1 MAKLYIYWFLA
12 AIFFNSAGIV
22 AGQSTTGQV
31 SQSNRRCALAG
42 TFRINVVESDKL
54 YSVVKDATSTVPF
67 GDQQRF
73 FLDLSTRL
81 TPPDI
86 LAIECSGNQV
96 SVASSRA
103 SRVTY
108 LADGRTK
115 RERGASGNFVNSR
128 IEMKRDSLTF
138 ISTGNADDN
147 VNVAFRSLDA
157 GNRLSVTRRIYAAQ
171 LAEPMIIRTVYD
183 RIADRVDWNDFD
195 DRIIARRNQPDP
207 PVSPP
212 LTSTK
217 TTLNREPAGEI
228 ASELRDALRE
238 WIEATNRRDISAQ
251 MRFYAPVLAAYY
263 LTRNTPQRN
272 VLAEKR
278 RVFEG
283 VLSVDIRAAE
293 PEIVFQDN
301 GRTAVMRF
309 IKEYRI
315 VERAR
320 TKSGVV
326 VQELR
331 WRRSGDDWRIF
342 SERDIR
348 VIR

>member
-1 MAKLYIYWFLA
+1 MAKLLIYWVFA
-12 AIFFNSAGIV
+12 AITFSFTGTAT
-22 AGQSTTGQV
+22 GQTSSGQV
-31 SQSNRRCALAG
+31 SRPSRKCTLAG
-42 TFRINVVESDKL
+42 TYRINVVESDKL

-86 LAIECSGNQV
+86 LAIECQGNQV

-128 IEMKRDSLTF
+128 IEMKRDSITF
-138 ISTGNADDN
+138 ISTGSVDDN
-147 VNVAFRSLDA
+147 VNVAFQSLDA
-157 GNRLSVTRRIYAAQ
+157 GNRLRVTRRIHAAQ
-171 LAEPMIIRTVYD
+171 LSDPIIIRTVYD
-183 RIADRVDWNDFD
+183 RIAERVDWNDFN
-195 DRIIARRNQPDP
+195 DRTVARRNQPDASITP
-207 PVSPP
+207 PR
-212 LTSTK
+212 TSTRAR
-217 TTLNREPAGEI
+217 LNPEPADES
-228 ASELRDALRE
+228 ALDLRDALNE
-238 WIEATNRRDISAQ
+238 WIEATNRRDIATQ
-251 MRFYAPVLAAYY
+251 MRFYVPVLAAYY
-263 LTRNTPQRN
+263 LTRNTPQRD

-283 VLSVDIRAAE
+283 VRSVDIRAGE
-293 PEIVFQDN
+293 PEIIFQDN

-315 VERAR
+315 VDRTR

-331 WRRSGDDWRIF
+331 WRRSGDAWRIF

-348 VIR
+348 VLR